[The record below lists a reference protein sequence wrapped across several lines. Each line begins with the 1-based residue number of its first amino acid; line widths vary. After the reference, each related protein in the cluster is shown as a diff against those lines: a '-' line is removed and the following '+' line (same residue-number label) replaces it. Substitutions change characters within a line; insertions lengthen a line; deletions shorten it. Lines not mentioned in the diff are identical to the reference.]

1 LVLFKNDALIRW
13 QYFLK
18 VGSGHSSDLQSLSS
32 VADPGSGMEGG
43 RIQNRE
49 KVLRIQDVFPDSGSD
64 PLPSRIPDPQHWKN
78 SIIVGILKA
87 TED

>member
-1 LVLFKNDALIRW
+1 MPTIIEFFQCW
-13 QYFLK
+13 
-18 VGSGHSSDLQSLSS
+18 GSGIRD
-32 VADPGSGMEGG
+32 G
-43 RIQNRE
+43 RGWIRNRE